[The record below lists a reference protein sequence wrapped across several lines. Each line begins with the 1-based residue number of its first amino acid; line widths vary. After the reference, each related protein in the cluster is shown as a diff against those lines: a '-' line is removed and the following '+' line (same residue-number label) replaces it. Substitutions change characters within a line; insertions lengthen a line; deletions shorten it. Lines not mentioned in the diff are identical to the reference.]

1 MRQVAS
7 PALLTPPVKSTTW
20 TEPFRRRRTEPGNAC
35 LAEGAFFSTEAG
47 HGTPDRTAAYSWS
60 ALVTAHEKS
69 RVRES
74 TVAPIDEWRE
84 ENVKGREPEND
95 FWTVAG

>member
-1 MRQVAS
+1 M
-7 PALLTPPVKSTTW
+7 
-20 TEPFRRRRTEPGNAC
+20 EPGNAC
-35 LAEGAFFSTEAG
+35 LAEAAFFSREAG

-74 TVAPIDEWRE
+74 IVAPIDEWRE
-84 ENVKGREPEND
+84 ENVKRREPRERFLD
-95 FWTVAG
+95 VAG